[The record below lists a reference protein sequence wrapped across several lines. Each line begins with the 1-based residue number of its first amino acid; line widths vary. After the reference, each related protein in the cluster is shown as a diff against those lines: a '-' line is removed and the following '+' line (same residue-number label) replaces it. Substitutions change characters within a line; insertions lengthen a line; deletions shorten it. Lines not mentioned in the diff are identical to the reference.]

1 MFGAMSQIQSDPSTL
16 RPAFMTPQKLLPDE
30 KCSLGCPIL
39 DCCMGGGI
47 PCNSMTEIVAESGS
61 GKTQFC
67 LQLSLR
73 AQLPPFLGGLSA
85 SSLYLYTEF
94 PFPTRRLH
102 QLSSALQSQY
112 PQIFVNNYD
121 PCDGIFLQSVNT
133 ADQLLDIMPQVE
145 SFLENSKT
153 RLPVRVIVIDSMAAL
168 FRAEFDNT
176 ASDLIRRSS
185 LFFKI
190 SGKLKEFAKRF
201 NLVVL
206 VTNQVMDVVDSG
218 EGANEIRIGN
228 LNGMYS
234 SGRRISP
241 ALGLSWAN
249 CVNSRLFLSKDE
261 YESGSVGGGESG
273 FQSRQTRR
281 RLHVVFAPHLPGL
294 SCEFVIRREGV
305 VGVNR

>member
-1 MFGAMSQIQSDPSTL
+1 
-16 RPAFMTPQKLLPDE
+16 
-30 KCSLGCPIL
+30 
-39 DCCMGGGI
+39 
-47 PCNSMTEIVAESGS
+47 
-61 GKTQFC
+61 
-67 LQLSLR
+67 
-73 AQLPPFLGGLSA
+73 
-85 SSLYLYTEF
+85 
-94 PFPTRRLH
+94 
-102 QLSSALQSQY
+102 
-112 PQIFVNNYD
+112 
-121 PCDGIFLQSVNT
+121 
-133 ADQLLDIMPQVE
+133 MPQVE

-168 FRAEFDNT
+168 FRAEFENT

-218 EGANEIRIGN
+218 EGVNEVRIGN
-228 LNGMYS
+228 LSGMYS
-234 SGRRISP
+234 SGRRVCP

-261 YESGSVGGGESG
+261 YESGLVGGGESG
-273 FQSRQTRR
+273 FLSRETRR
-281 RLHVVFAPHLPGL
+281 RLHVVFAPHLPDL

>member
-1 MFGAMSQIQSDPSTL
+1 
-16 RPAFMTPQKLLPDE
+16 
-30 KCSLGCPIL
+30 
-39 DCCMGGGI
+39 MGGGI
-47 PCNSMTEIVAESGS
+47 PCNSITEIVAESGS

-273 FQSRQTRR
+273 SQSRGTRR

-305 VGVNR
+305 LGVNR

>member
-1 MFGAMSQIQSDPSTL
+1 
-16 RPAFMTPQKLLPDE
+16 
-30 KCSLGCPIL
+30 
-39 DCCMGGGI
+39 
-47 PCNSMTEIVAESGS
+47 
-61 GKTQFC
+61 
-67 LQLSLR
+67 
-73 AQLPPFLGGLSA
+73 
-85 SSLYLYTEF
+85 
-94 PFPTRRLH
+94 
-102 QLSSALQSQY
+102 
-112 PQIFVNNYD
+112 
-121 PCDGIFLQSVNT
+121 
-133 ADQLLDIMPQVE
+133 
-145 SFLENSKT
+145 
-153 RLPVRVIVIDSMAAL
+153 MAAL

-273 FQSRQTRR
+273 SQSRGTRR

-305 VGVNR
+305 LGVNR